1 MANAKFLAIH
11 DDFAVVGVND
21 TGWCFDITASRS
33 KEKIAGREISGGE
46 DVKIPF
52 SSIFVDER
60 QLHTIMRWEIRTL
73 SS

>member
-1 MANAKFLAIH
+1 MH

-21 TGWCFDITASRS
+21 TGWGFDITASRS
-33 KEKIAGREISGGE
+33 KEKITGRKISGRV

-52 SSIFVDER
+52 SPIFVDELR
-60 QLHTIMRWEIRTL
+60 LHIIIRWELRTL